1 MKLFSILGLC
11 LLFFDALWGQK
22 MKLDNN
28 KLYIDDEYCCNVTE
42 KATKTGHNS
51 IFINGLDGKKWMEA
65 HYFSLYQNDSIIK
78 AYKLTFYPQTRCVYY
93 KEGMELKKTLC
104 LQLVKSGAI
113 TKTGSYDKGI
123 DKFEQ
128 NFGIK
133 LPKPKETPKKPDGK
147 YKTTLV
153 ERDRNA
159 AIFVTNGLIKQD
171 FKLIG
176 TFKEAVLTKND
187 SAFIQITF
195 LDIKGVEIAKASF
208 EQKNAETAILNI
220 YNLKEPITV
229 NLNKGDSDMKVE
241 EIVKQLI
248 FLKEL

>member
-1 MKLFSILGLC
+1 MKLYSIVGLC

-78 AYKLTFYPQTRCVYY
+78 AYKLTFYPQNRFVYY

-104 LQLVKSGAI
+104 FQLVKSGAI

-133 LPKPKETPKKPDGK
+133 LPKLKETPKKPDGK

-187 SAFIQITF
+187 TAFIQITF
-195 LDIKGVEIAKASF
+195 MDIKGLEIAKASF
-208 EQKNAETAILNI
+208 EQKNADTAILYI
-220 YNLKEPITV
+220 YNLKEPMTV
-229 NLNKGDSDMKVE
+229 NLNKGDTDMKVE